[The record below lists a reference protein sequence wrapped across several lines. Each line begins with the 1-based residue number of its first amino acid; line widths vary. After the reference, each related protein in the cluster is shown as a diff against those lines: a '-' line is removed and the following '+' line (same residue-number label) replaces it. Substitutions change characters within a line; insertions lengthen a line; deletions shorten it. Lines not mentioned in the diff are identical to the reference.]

1 MKREMVYRILFYLA
15 GLLFLAFGLTLNTTT
30 GLGVSAIISVS
41 HALSVILGMQI
52 GDTTFC
58 LYSLFVVIELIIHYT
73 MKRKDPSFP
82 FKKQAVLDIL
92 QLPLSLVFTRVMNI
106 FASFLPMLTELE
118 DTLWSTFPLRFA
130 TLIIAII
137 FTGIGAAMSLDMR
150 LIPNP
155 GDGFVQSLADLT
167 GRETGLMKNIVDGV
181 SVALALTLGLCL
193 SGTVVG
199 GGVGTILAFL
209 FVGRVI
215 ALFNRS
221 FGGRLSDLTEGE

>member
-1 MKREMVYRILFYLA
+1 MSRKAALRLTDYLA
-15 GLLFLAFGLTLNTTT
+15 GLMLLALGLTLNVKSD
-30 GLGVSAIISVS
+30 LGVSPIISSANVFS
-41 HALSVILGMQI
+41 ATLPCPI
-52 GDTTFC
+52 GDATFV
-58 LYSLFVVIELIIHYT
+58 LYSLFVLAEMAIHLVLWRR
-73 MKRKDPSFP
+73 RKEGSIARRLVMDM
-82 FKKQAVLDIL
+82 L
-92 QLPLSLVFTRVMNI
+92 QLPLSLVFTRVMNL
-106 FASFLPMLTELE
+106 FEA
-118 DTLWSTFPLRFA
+118 
-130 TLIIAII
+130 AIPT
-137 FTGIGAAMSLDMR
+137 FTGMGGRLVILAATIICTGLGAAMSLDMR

>member
-1 MKREMVYRILFYLA
+1 MSRKAALRLTVYLA
-15 GLLFLAFGLTLNTTT
+15 GLMLLALGLTLNVKSD
-30 GLGVSAIISVS
+30 LGVSPIISSANVFS
-41 HALSVILGMQI
+41 ATLPCPI
-52 GDTTFC
+52 GDATFV
-58 LYSLFVVIELIIHYT
+58 LYSLFVLAEMAIHLVIWRR
-73 MKRKDPSFP
+73 RKEGSIARRLVMD
-82 FKKQAVLDIL
+82 LL
-92 QLPLSLVFTRVMNI
+92 QLPLSLVFTRVMNLFEAAI
-106 FASFLPMLTELE
+106 P
-118 DTLWSTFPLRFA
+118 TFTGMGGRLVILA
-130 TLIIAII
+130 AII
-137 FTGIGAAMSLDMR
+137 CTGLGAAMSLDMR

-199 GGVGTILAFL
+199 VGVGTILAFL

-221 FGGRLSDLTEGE
+221 FGGRLSGLTEGE